1 MYSVYRFLP
10 GYSSDGLMGMKV
22 LLHICCGV
30 CAAGAA
36 EQLLS
41 EGFEVTGY
49 FYNPNIYPY
58 EEYQRRL
65 EAAQKAADELK
76 FSLEEG
82 LYKPDAWT
90 AVTESLKEEPE
101 GGKRC
106 EVCFRYRLD
115 ATYKHLD
122 ESGYDYFT
130 TTLTIGPR
138 KPADIVNSIGSE
150 IGGAKFLVRDFKK
163 KAGFQRANDLAKEWG
178 IHRQHYCG
186 CIYSM

>member
-1 MYSVYRFLP
+1 
-10 GYSSDGLMGMKV
+10 MKKIF
-22 LLHICCGV
+22 LHICCGV

-58 EEYQRRL
+58 EEYKRRL
-65 EAAQKAADELK
+65 EATQKASEELN
-76 FSLEEG
+76 FPLEEG
-82 LYKPDAWT
+82 LYTPDEWT
-90 AVTESLKEEPE
+90 AATESLKEEPE

-106 EVCFRYRLD
+106 EVCFRYRLAD
-115 ATYKHLD
+115 TYNYLL

-130 TTLTIGPR
+130 TTMTIGPR
-138 KPADIVNSIGSE
+138 KSTNIINRIGLE
-150 IGGAKFLVRDFKK
+150 IGGEKFLVRNFKK
-163 KAGFQRANDLAKEWG
+163 KAGFQRANTLAKEWS

-186 CIYSM
+186 CVYSIRPNKT

>member
-1 MYSVYRFLP
+1 MVK
-10 GYSSDGLMGMKV
+10 KV

-30 CAAGAA
+30 CAAGAS

-58 EEYQRRL
+58 EEYRRRL
-65 EAAQKAADELK
+65 EATRKVAEELN
-76 FSLEEG
+76 FPLEEG
-82 LYKPDAWT
+82 LYLPDDWMA
-90 AVTESLKEEPE
+90 AVESLKEEPE

-115 ATYKHLD
+115 DAFRRLD
-122 ESGYDYFT
+122 GTDFDYFT

-138 KPADIVNSIGSE
+138 KPAEIVNKIGLE
-150 IGGAKFLVRDFKK
+150 IGGERFLRRDFKK
-163 KAGFQRANDLAKEWG
+163 KAGFQRANALAREWG

-186 CIYSM
+186 CIYSIRSLEPGRR

>member
-1 MYSVYRFLP
+1 
-10 GYSSDGLMGMKV
+10 MGMKV

-58 EEYQRRL
+58 EEYQKRL
-65 EAAQKAADELK
+65 EATRKAAEKLNFPIKEGKYTPGEWTTAAELFK
-76 FSLEEG
+76 
-82 LYKPDAWT
+82 D
-90 AVTESLKEEPE
+90 EPE

-106 EVCFRYRLD
+106 EVCFRYRLED
-115 ATYKHLD
+115 TYRRLI
-122 ESGYDYFT
+122 ESDMDCFT

-138 KPADIVNSIGSE
+138 KPAAIVNRIGLE
-150 IGGAKFLVRDFKK
+150 IGGEKFLVRDFKK
-163 KAGFQRANDLAKEWG
+163 KAGFQRATILAKEWG

-186 CIYSM
+186 CIYSMRTDRT

>member
-1 MYSVYRFLP
+1 MVE
-10 GYSSDGLMGMKV
+10 KV

-36 EQLLS
+36 EKLLS

-49 FYNPNIYPY
+49 FFNPNIYPY

-65 EAAQKAADELK
+65 EATRKVAEELK

-82 LYKPDAWT
+82 LYTPDEWIA
-90 AVTESLKEEPE
+90 ATESLKEEPE

-106 EVCFRYRLD
+106 EVCFRYRLED
-115 ATYKHLD
+115 TYKRLNEFD
-122 ESGYDYFT
+122 IDYFT

-138 KPADIVNSIGSE
+138 KPAGIVNMIGLD
-150 IGGAKFLVRDFKK
+150 IGGERFLVRDFKK
-163 KAGFQRANDLAKEWG
+163 RAGFQRATILSKEWG

-186 CIYSM
+186 CIYSMRPDST

>member
-1 MYSVYRFLP
+1 
-10 GYSSDGLMGMKV
+10 MKV

-58 EEYQRRL
+58 EEYQKRL
-65 EAAQKAADELK
+65 EAARKVAGELG

-82 LYKPDAWT
+82 PYTQDEWMA
-90 AVTESLKEEPE
+90 ATESLKEEPE

-106 EVCFRYRLD
+106 EVCFMYRLEN
-115 ATYKHLD
+115 TYKFLV

-138 KPADIVNSIGSE
+138 KPVGIVNRVGMK
-150 IGGAKFLVRDFKK
+150 IGGEGFLVRDFKK
-163 KAGFQRANDLAKEWG
+163 KAGFQRATTLAKKWG

-186 CIYSM
+186 CIFSMIGN

>member
-1 MYSVYRFLP
+1 
-10 GYSSDGLMGMKV
+10 MGMKV

-58 EEYQRRL
+58 EEYRRRL
-65 EAAQKAADELK
+65 EATQKAASELK

-82 LYKPDAWT
+82 VYTPDAWI
-90 AVTESLKEEPE
+90 AVAEPLKEEPE

-106 EVCFRYRLD
+106 EVCFWYRLKN
-115 ATYKHLD
+115 TCRFMNG
-122 ESGYDYFT
+122 SGHDYFT
-130 TTLTIGPR
+130 TTLTVGPR
-138 KPADIVNSIGSE
+138 KPAGIVNRIGTE
-150 IGGAKFLVRDFKK
+150 IGGDRFLIRDFKK
-163 KAGFQRANDLAKEWG
+163 KAGFQRATTLAKEWG
-178 IHRQHYCG
+178 IHRQRYCG
-186 CIYSM
+186 CIYSMRADNT

>member
-1 MYSVYRFLP
+1 MVK
-10 GYSSDGLMGMKV
+10 KV

-36 EQLLS
+36 ERLIA

-65 EAAQKAADELK
+65 EATRIAAEELNFPLK
-76 FSLEEG
+76 EG
-82 LYKPDAWT
+82 LYRPDEWMA
-90 AVTESLKEEPE
+90 AVESLKEEPE

-115 ATYKHLD
+115 DTYQHMNASD
-122 ESGYDYFT
+122 FDYFT

-138 KPADIVNSIGSE
+138 KPAEIVNRIGVE
-150 IGGAKFLVRDFKK
+150 TGGEKFLSRDFKK
-163 KAGFQRANDLAKEWG
+163 KAGFQRATVLAKEWA

-186 CIYSM
+186 CIYSMRAGRT

>member
-1 MYSVYRFLP
+1 
-10 GYSSDGLMGMKV
+10 MKV

-49 FYNPNIYPY
+49 FHNPNIYPY
-58 EEYQRRL
+58 EEYLRRL
-65 EAAQKAADELK
+65 EAAQKVAGEMG
-76 FSLEEG
+76 FPLEEG
-82 LYKPDAWT
+82 LYKADEWMT
-90 AVTESLKEEPE
+90 KTESLKEEPE

-106 EVCFRYRLD
+106 EVCFRYRLEE
-115 ATYKHLD
+115 TYERLLNSD
-122 ESGYDYFT
+122 IDCFT

-138 KPADIVNSIGSE
+138 KPAGIVNRIGLE
-150 IGGAKFLVRDFKK
+150 VGGDRFLTRDFKK
-163 KAGFQRANDLAKEWG
+163 KAGFQRATTLAKDWG